1 MSRYILRRAGGDGS
15 DGDDDNRTRT
25 IDPVISN
32 DEGEAELD
40 MELKS
45 LLKEIEEKLA
55 DASRRRFTGEIRL
68 TFNVSQGGFS
78 TSYIE
83 KERENLVK
91 KRK

>member
-1 MSRYILRRAGGDGS
+1 MTRYNVRHNNMEGGDKNSRTPGLEIVDGEGAAGGY
-15 DGDDDNRTRT
+15 
-25 IDPVISN
+25 
-32 DEGEAELD
+32 
-40 MELKS
+40 MELKN
-45 LLKEIEEKLA
+45 LLSEIEEKLA
-55 DASRRRFTGEIRL
+55 DAVRRRFTGEIRL

>member
-1 MSRYILRRAGGDGS
+1 MEGGDKNSRTPGLEIVDGEGAAGGY
-15 DGDDDNRTRT
+15 
-25 IDPVISN
+25 
-32 DEGEAELD
+32 
-40 MELKS
+40 MELKN
-45 LLKEIEEKLA
+45 LLSEIEEKLA
-55 DASRRRFTGEIRL
+55 DAVRRRFTGEIRL